1 MNNLN
6 SVLIEGALVEDV
18 HPPFEDGS
26 DAFFTVVSDRFYK
39 KDSDILKEECFV
51 DIWVPEP
58 LIKACLAIGKKG
70 REVRV
75 VGRLKSLDYS
85 ESGKRPFLVVVA
97 EHVEFCKQKSSFS
110 EPQVQK
116 ESETGGV
123 EEAGG

>member
-6 SVLIEGALVEDV
+6 SVLIEGTLVEDV

-26 DAFFTVVSDRFYK
+26 DAFFTVVSYRFYK
-39 KDSDILKEECFV
+39 KDGDILKEKCFV

-75 VGRLKSLDYS
+75 VGRLKSLDS

-97 EHVEFCKQKSSFS
+97 EHVEFKGKQ
-110 EPQVQK
+110 
-116 ESETGGV
+116 
-123 EEAGG
+123 